1 MAFFYARRSRKKGL
15 NFAKFHARGGR
26 GLQRAHPEVGIP
38 LPPAHP
44 RRGRGGTAGGAGC
57 ATAGS
62 TRRRARAT
70 GRGATY
76 DGAARRAATPNAA
89 ATGRTL
95 GAATGRGRIPGRRA
109 TGANRLLSGAN
120 AAYFRATTGAGR
132 YRRRG
137 RLPVP
142 GRGVYRGAATP
153 AGGAAAQPTPG
164 GAATRRLH
172 PPAKITVFRRLVT
185 GSRRTRSLC
194 AFPGGYPGAATRRR
208 GAKKYFFRGAGF
220 CAGIPASRI
229 LRAYIEAGRP
239 GGATGILIR
248 QKPPEK
254 LVLFGTCFFRR
265 PE

>member
-1 MAFFYARRSRKKGL
+1 M

-57 ATAGS
+57 ATSGGYPAAG
-62 TRRRARAT
+62 AAT

-76 DGAARRAATPNAA
+76 DGASRARRAATPNAA
-89 ATGRTL
+89 TMGRTL

-109 TGANRLLSGAN
+109 TGANRPLSGAN
-120 AAYFRATTGAGR
+120 TAYFRVATGRGALPAARAATYAGAGR
-132 YRRRG
+132 I
-137 RLPVP
+137 P
-142 GRGVYRGAATP
+142 GRGYPGGRRGGTAYP
-153 AGGAAAQPTPG
+153 GRGGYPAAA
-164 GAATRRLH
+164 

-208 GAKKYFFRGAGF
+208 GAKKIFYPGAGF

-239 GGATGILIR
+239 GGAARILIR

>member
-1 MAFFYARRSRKKGL
+1 MFLPYNMAFFHNRRSRKKGL

-44 RRGRGGTAGGAGC
+44 RRGRSGTAGGAGC
-57 ATAGS
+57 ATAGGYP
-62 TRRRARAT
+62 AAGAAT

-76 DGAARRAATPNAA
+76 DGAARARRAATPNAA
-89 ATGRTL
+89 ATRRTL

-109 TGANRLLSGAN
+109 TGANRPLSGAN

-142 GRGVYRGAATP
+142 GRGVYRG
-153 AGGAAAQPTPG
+153 GGYPGGRRGGTAYPRRGGYPAAA
-164 GAATRRLH
+164 

-194 AFPGGYPGAATRRR
+194 AFPRRPRRGYPAARRKKFSGARVFVPEYRPR
-208 GAKKYFFRGAGF
+208 VY
-220 CAGIPASRI
+220 CA
-229 LRAYIEAGRP
+229 
-239 GGATGILIR
+239 LI
-248 QKPPEK
+248 
-254 LVLFGTCFFRR
+254 
-265 PE
+265 

>member
-1 MAFFYARRSRKKGL
+1 M

-57 ATAGS
+57 ATARS
-62 TRRRARAT
+62 TRRQTRAT
-70 GRGATY
+70 GLPTTGRRGRGGRLPQTRRLRGARW
-76 DGAARRAATPNAA
+76 ARLPGVGEYRGGGLPGQI
-89 ATGRTL
+89 GRFPGQTRRIS
-95 GAATGRGRIPGRRA
+95 GRLP
-109 TGANRLLSGAN
+109 
-120 AAYFRATTGAGR
+120 GAGR

-164 GAATRRLH
+164 GGGYPAAA

-265 PE
+265 SE

>member
-1 MAFFYARRSRKKGL
+1 MFLPYRMAFFHNRRSRKKGL

-44 RRGRGGTAGGAGC
+44 QRGRGGTAGGAAC
-57 ATAGS
+57 AGAGVYP
-62 TRRRARAT
+62 AAGAAT

-76 DGAARRAATPNAA
+76 DGAARARRAATQNSA

-109 TGANRLLSGAN
+109 TGANRPLSGAN
-120 AAYFRATTGAGR
+120 TAYFRAATGRGALPAARAATCAGAGR
-132 YRRRG
+132 I
-137 RLPVP
+137 P
-142 GRGVYRGAATP
+142 GRGY
-153 AGGAAAQPTPG
+153 PG
-164 GAATRRLH
+164 GRRGGTAYPRRGGYPAVA

-185 GSRRTRSLC
+185 GSRRARSLC
-194 AFPGGYPGAATRRR
+194 AFPRRGYPAARR
-208 GAKKYFFRGAGF
+208 KKIFFPGTGF

-239 GGATGILIR
+239 GGATGILNR
-248 QKPPEK
+248 QNPGRK
-254 LVLFGTCFFRR
+254 LVLF
-265 PE
+265 